1 MWKGIVTDELRELAK
16 EYHRRFNG
24 AFVDGYD
31 DFNFNAM
38 TYEEFISLIKEALKK
53 NVEIPELFD
62 DE

>member
-1 MWKGIVTDELRELAK
+1 MWKGPVTDELRELAQ
-16 EYHRRFNG
+16 EYRKRFG
-24 AFVDGYD
+24 TVFVDGYD

-38 TYEEFISLIKEALKK
+38 TYEEFVSLIKEALEK